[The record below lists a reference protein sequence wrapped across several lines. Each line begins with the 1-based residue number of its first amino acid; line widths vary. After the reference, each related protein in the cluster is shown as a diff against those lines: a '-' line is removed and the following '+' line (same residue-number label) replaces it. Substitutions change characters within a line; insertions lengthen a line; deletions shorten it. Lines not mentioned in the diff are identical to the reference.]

1 MSDKRIM
8 VVVTNTPK
16 YPNMDRPTGLWLGEA
31 VHFVEKV
38 EKAGRTVDF
47 VSPKGGYTPIDPMS
61 LGEMALPVDWEFYE
75 NHDFMNRL
83 GNTLRADQVDATDY
97 AVIYYTGGHGVIWDF
112 PDDPNLQRL
121 SASIYEAGGVVSSIC
136 HGAVGLLN
144 IKLSGGKYLIDG
156 KELTGFSNEEERL
169 AELDDHVPFLTED
182 ELQKRGAIYRKAN
195 KPFTAFAVTSER
207 LVTGQNPQ
215 SGGTVAEGVLAIL

>member
-1 MSDKRIM
+1 VKRF
-8 VVVTNTPK
+8 TSS
-16 YPNMDRPTGLWLGEA
+16 RRSRRRAHRRFRES
-31 VHFVEKV
+31 E
-38 EKAGRTVDF
+38 GR
-47 VSPKGGYTPIDPMS
+47 YTPIDPMS

-182 ELQKRGAIYRKAN
+182 ELQKRVR
-195 KPFTAFAVTSER
+195 FTGRRTSR
-207 LVTGQNPQ
+207 LLHLP
-215 SGGTVAEGVLAIL
+215 